1 MRKITLGLLSIF
13 WLPSLALAS
22 TNMVVDDATIVDP
35 QSCEIESWFGDNGR
49 DSLFYFAPVCQFGE
63 SGVELTFAYERWRP
77 YQQAS
82 QNYLTTQVKTM
93 LGSFDQQRGAVAVA
107 LGSTFALDSNYSKR
121 VPQYYVNVP
130 LSYQLTP
137 STTVHANAG
146 LLQDTVTNT
155 TRTTSGVGIEQQ
167 FNASVSGFA
176 ELFQQRG
183 DGVNWQIGTHLQQLI
198 PGANVTLSVL
208 STEFDSGR
216 DHAVFV
222 AFSFRP
228 RGW

>member
-1 MRKITLGLLSIF
+1 
-13 WLPSLALAS
+13 
-22 TNMVVDDATIVDP
+22 MVVTHCFI
-35 QSCEIESWFGDNGR
+35 
-49 DSLFYFAPVCQFGE
+49 FAPVCQFGE

-137 STTVHANAG
+137 KHDRACQCRLA
-146 LLQDTVTNT
+146 
-155 TRTTSGVGIEQQ
+155 TRHG
-167 FNASVSGFA
+167 
-176 ELFQQRG
+176 
-183 DGVNWQIGTHLQQLI
+183 H
-198 PGANVTLSVL
+198 
-208 STEFDSGR
+208 
-216 DHAVFV
+216 
-222 AFSFRP
+222 
-228 RGW
+228 